1 MTMLGAISAR
11 GGFDQKAY
19 KSHVLVVR
27 GSLNHPET
35 FVAGLGTTSDTMHDF
50 KLEPNDIIYVTWR
63 PFYRGEELL
72 DLAATAF
79 VQAAVSGWVGEEVVK
94 P

>member
-1 MTMLGAISAR
+1 
-11 GGFDQKAY
+11 
-19 KSHVLVVR
+19 VR

-35 FVAGLGTTSDTMHDF
+35 FVTGLGTDVPSMNDF
-50 KLEPNDIIYVTWR
+50 KLQPNDIIYVTWR
-63 PFYRGEELL
+63 PFHRGEELL

-79 VQAAVSGWVGEEVVK
+79 VQAAIAGWTGNAILK